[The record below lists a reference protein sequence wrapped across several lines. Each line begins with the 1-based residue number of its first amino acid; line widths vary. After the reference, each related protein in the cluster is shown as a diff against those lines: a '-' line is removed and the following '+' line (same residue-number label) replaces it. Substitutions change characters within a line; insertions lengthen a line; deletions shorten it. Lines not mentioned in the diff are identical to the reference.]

1 MLFMSRQERDCHGN
15 RENWNEIHEIDVF
28 HMYMTPVSTKL
39 TNDKA
44 KSFCLM
50 NDINY
55 ARN

>member
-1 MLFMSRQERDCHGN
+1 MSRQERNCHGN
-15 RENWNEIHEIDVF
+15 QENWNEIHEIDVF

-39 TNDKA
+39 TNGKA